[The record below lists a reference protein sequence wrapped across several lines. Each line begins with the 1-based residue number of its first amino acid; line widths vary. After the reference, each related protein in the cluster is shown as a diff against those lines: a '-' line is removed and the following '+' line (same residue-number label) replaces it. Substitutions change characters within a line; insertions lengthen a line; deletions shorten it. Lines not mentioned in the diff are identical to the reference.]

1 MYNCCSCRA
10 LAKFYSAIGKDALE
24 RVTGKEA
31 AAGTGSVFR
40 SGWGEFLRPTIVK
53 HDSNDAFA
61 AEVQDEVMFQGGS
74 GQFALGYTM
83 FPANATTAGESN
95 KESDTKEVSQERVTA
110 MAKRFNVSEDEV
122 RAYMSRK
129 RGTTATPAS
138 PPATSNGATSTPAST
153 FSSPIKSN
161 KDISSSSSS
170 SKSLSSQ
177 TVDNSSNDVTSA
189 TDSGKKKT
197 TLFHRTVRRLFKGAS
212 DNGDTGTSSSCV
224 PTAEALNA
232 VVTSPQLIRK
242 AILTMSGKETT
253 NLDENKHG
261 TNTNEWVTF
270 GHGGVG
276 GSIALCSIRPDGKTI
291 AIAVTL
297 NRLSFDPS
305 NTSGRLV
312 AHVYKKFG
320 ISIPNNF
327 R

>member
-10 LAKFYSAIGKDALE
+10 LAKFYSAIGRDALE
-24 RVTGKEA
+24 RGNRNEGA
-31 AAGTGSVFR
+31 ASTGSVFR

-53 HDSNDAFA
+53 DAFA
-61 AEVQDEVMFQGGS
+61 AEVQDEVMFQGGN
-74 GQFALGYTM
+74 GRFALGYTM
-83 FPANATTAGESN
+83 FPANVTTAGEST
-95 KESDTKEVSQERVTA
+95 KESGTKELSQERVTA

-129 RGTTATPAS
+129 RGTTATPTSPAS

-177 TVDNSSNDVTSA
+177 TLDNSSNDVASA

-212 DNGDTGTSSSCV
+212 DNGETGTSSSCV

-242 AILTMSGKETT
+242 AILAMSGKETT

-261 TNTNEWVTF
+261 SNTNEWVTF

-276 GSIALCSIRPDGKTI
+276 GSIALCSVRPDGKTI

-312 AHVYKKFG
+312 AQVYNKFG
-320 ISIPNNF
+320 IPVPNNF